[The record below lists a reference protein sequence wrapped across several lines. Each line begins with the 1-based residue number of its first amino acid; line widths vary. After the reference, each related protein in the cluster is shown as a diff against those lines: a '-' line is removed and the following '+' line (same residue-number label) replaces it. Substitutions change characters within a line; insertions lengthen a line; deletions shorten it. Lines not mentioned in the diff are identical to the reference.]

1 MLSSLK
7 MSDVGL
13 TMGSGPS
20 NELLKLKGSLMSDQ
34 TLMLARWAARSA
46 GRLQGGVSCLFVLL
60 QFNPKL

>member
-7 MSDVGL
+7 MSDVGR

-34 TLMLARWAARSA
+34 MLARWAARSA

>member
-34 TLMLARWAARSA
+34 TLMPRWAARSA